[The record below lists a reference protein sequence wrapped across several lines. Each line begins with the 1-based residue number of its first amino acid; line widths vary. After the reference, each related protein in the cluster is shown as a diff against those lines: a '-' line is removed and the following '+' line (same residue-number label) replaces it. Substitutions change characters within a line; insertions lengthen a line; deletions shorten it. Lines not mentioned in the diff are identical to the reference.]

1 MKRKTNLKK
10 MILGALLLAA
20 TGTIQA
26 GAVYSPEPGVICDRK
41 SHFCADKSGISYGL
55 TEEYLGTAAMEKF
68 RKMTAGAGDSFDTTV
83 FTMSNG
89 LNCDTKKKICKKS
102 KWDDRPDPHWT
113 RILFGSMHRENKHY
127 NGTRWTGELKEAA
140 NDCKVYLSDK
150 YKLPMAAFRPLKAHK
165 KNGAIVV
172 IVKSDWDEPRVE
184 ETGECIV
191 KGGNISYRRTG
202 D

>member
-1 MKRKTNLKK
+1 MKFNTLT
-10 MILGALLLAA
+10 LGALLLAT
-20 TGTIQA
+20 TGAIQA
-26 GAVYSPEPGVICDRK
+26 GAVYSPEKGIICDKK

-89 LNCDTKKKICKKS
+89 LSCDTNKKICKKS
-102 KWDDRPDPHWT
+102 KWDDKPDPHWT
-113 RILFGSMHRENKHY
+113 KILFGSMHHKNKHH
-127 NGTRWTGELKEAA
+127 NGIHWTRELKEAA

-184 ETGECIV
+184 EKGKCIV
-191 KGGNISYRRTG
+191 KGGSVSYHRTS